1 MSKILLIAE
10 KPDVGKELAKY
21 FGSHTQQKNGY
32 IEGDDYI
39 FTWGYGHILELLMPH
54 EYNKKYKKWRKEDL
68 PLIPPKYKHKVSHGK
83 KEQFNTIKSLIN
95 RKDIVEIVNACDADR
110 EGELIFR
117 LIYYYSR
124 PPKDL
129 PVSRMWF
136 DTKEKNELLKAFKDR
151 EPMDHYNNL
160 YNEAV
165 TRSIIDWSMGIN
177 FSRLYSIL
185 YPDTYSVGRVQTPTL
200 KIIVDRELE
209 IQKFKPEDY
218 YEIEGYFDKQKTKL
232 FFNNKVS
239 NNAIYD
245 LEKGSNIFNRLNESK
260 AQGVIEKLDKKQKK
274 KSPPRLYDLSTLQ
287 QDANK
292 RYGYSPKDTLNIAQ
306 SLYER
311 HKLLSYPRSDSRYLK
326 KAMLAEIPSILSGIS
341 KAINND
347 ITNEIY
353 EKKMTFHRKNFND
366 SKVDGHRAITP
377 TATSKSL
384 KTLSHKEKNI
394 YLLVAN
400 RFLEQYLG
408 DYVYNLTKVYIKFE
422 DHNFY
427 TKASQDVNLGWKKV
441 DSKTQE
447 SSVPMAWVEGYA
459 VEKTNMELLKKQTTP
474 EPRYNG
480 QTIIKAMKKYNL
492 GTPATQADI
501 IEKLKQKKYITK
513 KSKSFVA
520 LEKGILLINEIV
532 DDKIKSVELTKT
544 MENQLKAIRK
554 GTFTRDEYID
564 QVHSYVTS
572 VIEHTHIK
580 EELVSKLQKNSSF
593 GNNNNNNKESIGKC
607 PICVANVFEG
617 KVNYYCSNTACKF
630 ALWKNDIIWKK
641 FKKGITKNRAMT
653 ILKDQKIF
661 LKGIGTFKLIINPKE
676 SQYLTSWDI
685 DFEDN
690 KK

>member
-21 FGSHTQQKNGY
+21 FGTHTKQKSGY
-32 IEGDDYI
+32 IEGDNYI

-54 EYNKKYKKWRKEDL
+54 EYNKKYKKWKKEDL
-68 PLIPPKYKHKVSHGK
+68 PLIPPKYKHKVSNGK
-83 KEQFNTIKSLIN
+83 KEQFNNIKSLIHRN
-95 RKDIVEIVNACDADR
+95 DISEIVNACDADR

-124 PPKDL
+124 PPKEL
-129 PVSRMWF
+129 SVSRMWF
-136 DTKEKNELLKAFKDR
+136 DTKEKNELLKAFKER
-151 EPMDHYNNL
+151 EPMEQYNNL

-209 IQKFKPEDY
+209 IKDFIPKDY
-218 YEIEGYFDKQKTKL
+218 YEIDGYFDEQKTKL
-232 FFNNKVS
+232 YFENKVS

-245 LEKGSNIFNRLNESK
+245 LEKGKNIFKTLNESNNH
-260 AQGVIEKLDKKQKK
+260 GFIEKLDKKQKK

-292 RYGYSPKDTLNIAQ
+292 RYGYSPKETLNIAQ

-326 KAMLAEIPSILSGIS
+326 KAMIGEIPSILNGIT
-341 KAINND
+341 KAVSNS
-347 ITNEIY
+347 ITKEIIENEL
-353 EKKMTFHRKNFND
+353 TFHRKNFND
-366 SKVDGHRAITP
+366 SKVDAHRAITP
-377 TATSKSL
+377 TATSKDL
-384 KTLSHKEKNI
+384 NRLSYKEKNI

-408 DYVYNLTKVYIKFE
+408 DYVYNLTKVYIKYENF
-422 DHNFY
+422 DFY
-427 TKASQDVNLGWKKV
+427 TKASQDVKLGWKKV

-447 SSVPMAWVEGYA
+447 STVPMEWDEGHE
-459 VEKTNMELLKKQTTP
+459 VKKTNMELQKKQTTP

-480 QTIIKAMKKYNL
+480 QSIIKAMKKYNL

-501 IEKLKQKKYITK
+501 IEKLKHKEYITK
-513 KSKSFVA
+513 KNKSFVA
-520 LEKGILLINEIV
+520 LEKGIILIKEIV

-544 MENQLKAIRK
+544 MENQLKSIRK
-554 GTFTRDEYID
+554 GSFTRDEYIE
-564 QVHSYVTS
+564 QVHNYVKSVVEETS
-572 VIEHTHIK
+572 VK
-580 EELVSKLQKNSSF
+580 KNLVSKLQKNSNYSS
-593 GNNNNNNKESIGKC
+593 NRSSIGTC
-607 PICVANVFEG
+607 PICDSAVFEG
-617 KVNYYCSNTACKF
+617 KVNFYCSNQTCKF
-630 ALWKNDIIWKK
+630 ALWKQDNIWKK
-641 FKKGITKNRAMT
+641 FKKTITKNRASA
-653 ILKDQKIF
+653 ILKNQKIF
-661 LKGIGTFKLIINPKE
+661 VKDIGTFKLVINPENSK
-676 SQYLTSWDI
+676 YLTRWDI
-685 DFEDN
+685 DFDS
-690 KK
+690 KKKLSK